1 MQFAVF
7 QRPTI
12 RRSSIVSPFFLSF
25 FCWYCLAHN
34 GVLQEGL
41 KSFEGGDAMDRA
53 RAAVNFLLRGD
64 QGGAA
69 SSDLDA
75 AIIEVTFNE
84 GKKRRLF
91 MGHSHDSQ
99 CMLVLF
105 VFPCRRSNVCLCLFS
120 LPGGGRGGTADDVC
134 GSSRP
139 ISAMRV
145 VSLVGNL
152 DCSSWSSLSV
162 PTL

>member
-7 QRPTI
+7 QRPIIST
-12 RRSSIVSPFFLSF
+12 RFHSFAFLYFGLSF

-41 KSFEGGDAMDRA
+41 KAFEGGDAMDRA
-53 RAAVNFLLRGD
+53 RAAVEFLLRGD
-64 QGGAA
+64 QGGAV

-91 MGHSHDSQ
+91 HGIFDTTVSA
-99 CMLVLF
+99 
-105 VFPCRRSNVCLCLFS
+105 CL
-120 LPGGGRGGTADDVC
+120 
-134 GSSRP
+134 
-139 ISAMRV
+139 
-145 VSLVGNL
+145 
-152 DCSSWSSLSV
+152 
-162 PTL
+162 